1 MSEFERDWKSVRLAA
16 PSTALDQRMNQ
27 VFAMAGPT
35 KRWSRKPRLAWWLAG
50 LSAFG
55 AIAACLLVLP
65 WSQPLSPVPI
75 EYRFE
80 ARGRMRQLLLDPPTT
95 ANQLPHFEV
104 STGSP
109 SAEDPSHS
117 SP

>member
-1 MSEFERDWKSVRLAA
+1 MSEFERALKAVRLAA
-16 PSTALDQRMNQ
+16 PSAALDQRMNET
-27 VFAMAGPT
+27 FAAAARTPQ
-35 KRWSRKPRLAWWLAG
+35 RLRKPMLSWWLAG
-50 LSAFG
+50 VGAFG
-55 AIAACLLVLP
+55 AAAACLLVLQ
-65 WSQPLSPVPI
+65 WSHPPSPVPI

-104 STGSP
+104 ST
-109 SAEDPSHS
+109 S